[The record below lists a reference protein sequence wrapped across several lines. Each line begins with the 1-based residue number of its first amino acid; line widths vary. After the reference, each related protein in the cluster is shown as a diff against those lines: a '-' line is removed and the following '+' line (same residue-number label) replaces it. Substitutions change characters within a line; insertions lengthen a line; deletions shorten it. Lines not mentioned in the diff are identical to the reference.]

1 MFCFSDFVVNVKAQD
16 QVGSSLIY
24 FVIFNGSLNVIL
36 SLIRPTKKGIIYM
49 KRCRVRCIRRKTT
62 VVKPKTQQV
71 VENELQI

>member
-24 FVIFNGSLNVIL
+24 FVIFNGLLNVIL
-36 SLIRPTKKGIIYM
+36 SLIRPTKKGILYL
-49 KRCRVRCIRRKTT
+49 KRCKVRYIRRKTT

-71 VENELQI
+71 I